1 MGFPDFGWDFA
12 RARRR
17 RAKKKRNSVRQAAEK
32 SCCPYGFAVYIVIFC
47 CAGNLKKEFRFF
59 FIMLSWRAGEGNGLV
74 VTYEN
79 KHEWPRAW

>member
-17 RAKKKRNSVRQAAEK
+17 RAKKKRNSVRQAVARQH
-32 SCCPYGFAVYIVIFC
+32 S
-47 CAGNLKKEFRFF
+47 
-59 FIMLSWRAGEGNGLV
+59 LV